1 MDIKELIPVGK
12 ENAVSREYL
21 SRITGL
27 TDRKVR
33 DLIHLERRNIPIV
46 NAQNGQG
53 YYIPDMNTE
62 SGKNELLMWYRQ
74 ENSRLKSIGW
84 SLTTARRTLKNCG
97 VELNG

>member
-1 MDIKELIPVGK
+1 MDIKELRPVGK

-21 SRITGL
+21 SIVTGL
-27 TDRKVR
+27 SDRNVR
-33 DLIHLERRNIPIV
+33 ELIHTARRVIPII
-46 NAQNGQG
+46 NAQKGQG

-62 SGKNELLMWYRQ
+62 EGKNELLLWYRQ
-74 ENSRLKSIGW
+74 ERSRLKSIGW